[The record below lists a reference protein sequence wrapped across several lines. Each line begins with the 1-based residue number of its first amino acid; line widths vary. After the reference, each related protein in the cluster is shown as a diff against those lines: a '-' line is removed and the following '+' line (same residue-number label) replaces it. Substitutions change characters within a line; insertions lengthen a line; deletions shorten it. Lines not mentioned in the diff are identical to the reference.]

1 MNIIQKKFNF
11 MVSEKKIEKAELET
25 SEKKR
30 PLGIIIVCLVGT
42 IGSVLGLLL
51 TFSSASSVVGTWYSP
66 YLGFSAIIGL
76 ICMGGLWTMQ
86 KWSVYTYL
94 GLFIINQV
102 VFILLGKWTV
112 LSLVIPLI
120 VLVVAFPH
128 LKKMT
133 NPFQAEDE

>member
-1 MNIIQKKFNF
+1 
-11 MVSEKKIEKAELET
+11 MVSEKKIEQAEQEK

-30 PLGIIIVCLVGT
+30 PLSFIIVCLVGT
-42 IGSVLGLLL
+42 IGSVLGLML
-51 TFSSASSVVGTWYSP
+51 TFSSDSSVVGTWYPP

-94 GLFIINQV
+94 GLFIINQA
-102 VFILLGKWTV
+102 VFLVLGKWTI
-112 LSLVIPLI
+112 LSFVIPLI
-120 VLVVAFPH
+120 VLIVTFPH

>member
-1 MNIIQKKFNF
+1 
-11 MVSEKKIEKAELET
+11 
-25 SEKKR
+25 
-30 PLGIIIVCLVGT
+30 
-42 IGSVLGLLL
+42 
-51 TFSSASSVVGTWYSP
+51 
-66 YLGFSAIIGL
+66 
-76 ICMGGLWTMQ
+76 MGGLWTMQ

-102 VFILLGKWTV
+102 IFLLLGKWTI

-120 VLVVAFPH
+120 VLIVAFPH

>member
-1 MNIIQKKFNF
+1 
-11 MVSEKKIEKAELET
+11 MVSEKKIEQAEQQS

-30 PLGIIIVCLVGT
+30 PPSFIIVCLVGT
-42 IGSVLGLLL
+42 IGSVLGLML
-51 TFSSASSVVGTWYSP
+51 TFSSASSLVGTWYPP

-102 VFILLGKWTV
+102 IFLLLGKWTI

-120 VLVVAFPH
+120 VLIVAFPH
-128 LKKMT
+128 LKNMT